1 MSTKYKFNDQD
12 KLYFVSFAVINWI
25 DLFAPFRRESD
36 DRAYSAKATRAPL
49 TGSQHAYRF
58 ALLV

>member
-1 MSTKYKFNDQD
+1 MPKDAK
-12 KLYFVSFAVINWI
+12 
-25 DLFAPFRRESD
+25 FRRESD
-36 DRAYSAKATRAPL
+36 DRARSAKATRAPQ